1 MGVPWVDAQHA
12 GTLMGI
18 KLVVNELAA
27 YQTLGAMGTEMG
39 VGSRLILTY
48 SLCGFTNL
56 GSLGILIG
64 GVSAIVPERR
74 ADLLSLGP
82 RTLLSGTLVSFL
94 TGSVVGL
101 VSAF

>member
-1 MGVPWVDAQHA
+1 M
-12 GTLMGI
+12 
-18 KLVVNELAA
+18 NELAA
-27 YQTLGAMGTEMG
+27 YQTLGVVGGELE

-74 ADLLSLGP
+74 ADLLVLGP
-82 RTLLSGTLVSFL
+82 KTLLSGTLVAFL
-94 TGSVVGL
+94 TGSIVGF
-101 VSAF
+101 VSSF